1 MGNKSQFELMMDA
14 AAKNRDLIK
23 ALKNVFV
30 RQKEYEL
37 AAFWRD
43 TERKLFPMPEDS
55 KEQINLAE
63 KLSTVFRMSGL
74 TVSEEH
80 SWIIYQNV
88 KSFIEKGEQFSLDDA
103 AGIESKAKL
112 IFG

>member
-23 ALKNVFV
+23 ALKNVFIQ
-30 RQKEYEL
+30 QKEYEL

-55 KEQINLAE
+55 QDQINLAE

-80 SWIIYQNV
+80 SWVIYHTV
-88 KSFIEKGEQFSLDDA
+88 KTFMEKGEEFSIADA
-103 AGIESKAKL
+103 TEIEFKAKS